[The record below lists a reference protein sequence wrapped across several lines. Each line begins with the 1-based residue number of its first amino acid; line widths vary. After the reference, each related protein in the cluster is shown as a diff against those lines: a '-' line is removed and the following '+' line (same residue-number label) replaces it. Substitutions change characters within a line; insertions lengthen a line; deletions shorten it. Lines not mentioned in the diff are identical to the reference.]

1 MKNSNMKIFLQ
12 QIVNRV
18 LVNLGLR
25 PTDEEL
31 ELERICEE
39 ENQKIY
45 KQLEID
51 LEAISKEYKFEE

>member
-1 MKNSNMKIFLQ
+1 MKYSNMKIFLQ

-25 PTDEEL
+25 PSDEEL
-31 ELERICEE
+31 ELDRICES

-45 KQLEID
+45 KQFKID
-51 LEAISKEYKFEE
+51 IEAISKEYKFEE